1 MNLLEIIKLYT
12 DNQRMIFT
20 VFIIQ
25 TPLVFV
31 TMHLYM
37 MKFGSFDIYTKA
49 MFVLAASIAVTMFL
63 YCFNIGKTFAEFII
77 IHDKKL
83 NPNILEITLPSIV
96 TFSYLSLSKN
106 PNDEIHPIQCLLY
119 TSTFYL
125 IVTIVFSIFDR
136 FKKKAKLN
144 KKIKN
149 K

>member
-12 DNQRMIFT
+12 DNQRMTFT

-31 TMHLYM
+31 IMHLYM
-37 MKFGSFDIYTKA
+37 IDFSSFDIYTKA
-49 MFVLAASIAVTMFL
+49 MFVLATSIAVTMFL
-63 YCFNIGKTFAEFII
+63 YCFNIGKTLIEFVIT
-77 IHDKKL
+77 HNKKL
-83 NPNILEITLPSIV
+83 NPNILEIVFPSIV

-119 TSTFYL
+119 ASVLYL
-125 IVTIVFSIFDR
+125 IVTIAFSLFDR
-136 FKKKAKLN
+136 FNKKTKLD

>member
-1 MNLLEIIKLYT
+1 MNLLEVIKLYT

-20 VFIIQ
+20 VFMIQ

-31 TMHLYM
+31 TMHLFM
-37 MKFGSFDIYTKA
+37 MNFGSFDIYTKA

-63 YCFNIGKTFAEFII
+63 YCFNIGKAFAEFVITD
-77 IHDKKL
+77 DKKL
-83 NPNILEITLPSIV
+83 NPNILEIAFPSIV

-119 TSTFYL
+119 TSAFYL
-125 IVTIVFSIFDR
+125 IVTIVFSLFDR
-136 FKKKAKLN
+136 FNKKTKLN
-144 KKIKN
+144 KKIKD